1 MSTVRADPI
10 SAEQAASSAWA
21 DLCVAEVLLPDPLWL
36 TAGPAWGLDR
46 ACLGPELASRCATP
60 MPAWPA

>member
-1 MSTVRADPI
+1 MSTARADPI

-21 DLCVAEVLLPDPLWL
+21 TLCVAEVPLPDPLWP
-36 TAGPAWGLDR
+36 TAGPR
-46 ACLGPELASRCATP
+46 LGPPKGLTKLSSRGATP